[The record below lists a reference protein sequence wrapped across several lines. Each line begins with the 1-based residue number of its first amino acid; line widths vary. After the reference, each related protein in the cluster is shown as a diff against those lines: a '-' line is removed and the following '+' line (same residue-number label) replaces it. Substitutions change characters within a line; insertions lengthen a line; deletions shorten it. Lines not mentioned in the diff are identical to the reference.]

1 MKNKK
6 VILVGSSS
14 SLLNKKIGKDIDK
27 FDEVWRT
34 NHSGHPKSIENYPD
48 IIGSKYGYWYV
59 HTNTWGNFEIKNNVL
74 INSNKNISNYEKIIL
89 NSTDVEVLQIDFSG
103 NIMKKMPSSQDYF
116 GIYKSISK
124 EKERKIKITQLHN
137 EINSSQLIKSDYDN
151 IYLPYCSWMKDCY
164 DMLKKYNV
172 NIKWPLKPTSGIRM
186 LVYLLNNNDNIS
198 ITGFDGGK
206 GGHWY
211 STEDIFPTLKLGT
224 RDMHVITQTIN
235 RKGKGFYKNK
245 QVKHFLNEEFKF
257 IKKLELEGRITI
269 I

>member
-1 MKNKK
+1 MN
-6 VILVGSSS
+6 
-14 SLLNKKIGKDIDK
+14 
-27 FDEVWRT
+27 
-34 NHSGHPKSIENYPD
+34 
-48 IIGSKYGYWYV
+48 
-59 HTNTWGNFEIKNNVL
+59 NT
-74 INSNKNISNYEKIIL
+74 EKIKQHE
-89 NSTDVEVLQIDFSG
+89 NTRTFLQSPL
-103 NIMKKMPSSQDYF
+103 PSQNKTKLKLD
-116 GIYKSISK
+116 
-124 EKERKIKITQLHN
+124 
-137 EINSSQLIKSDYDN
+137 IKSDYDN

-257 IKKLELEGRITI
+257 IKKLESEGRITI